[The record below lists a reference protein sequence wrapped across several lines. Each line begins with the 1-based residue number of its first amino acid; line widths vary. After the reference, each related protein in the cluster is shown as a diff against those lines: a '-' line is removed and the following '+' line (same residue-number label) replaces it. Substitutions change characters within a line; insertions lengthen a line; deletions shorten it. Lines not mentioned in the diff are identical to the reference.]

1 MRRIGTER
9 RHIHSRERL
18 IDAPADLSG
27 RHAEILRAERH
38 IILDDR
44 RDELIVRILEH
55 HADLL
60 PDAPDLRLLPRIDA
74 VDAAHPLRRQQQRIE
89 MLRERRLPRPIRA
102 EHRDELPA
110 LDGERHIIQRP
121 PLSLLSRMIHMRE
134 MFYFDKGHSHRSF
147 AD

>member
-9 RHIHSRERL
+9 RHIHSRERR
-18 IDAPADLSG
+18 IDTPADLGG

-60 PDAPDLRLLPRIDA
+60 PDAPDLRLLLRIEP
-74 VDAAHPLRRQQQRIE
+74 VDAARALRRQ
-89 MLRERRLPRPIRA
+89 
-102 EHRDELPA
+102 
-110 LDGERHIIQRP
+110 
-121 PLSLLSRMIHMRE
+121 
-134 MFYFDKGHSHRSF
+134 
-147 AD
+147 